1 MKKKI
6 LALMVMILLFLEAP
20 AEDITFINADTAQ
33 SSQDAVHCE
42 GNVIIVYCNRI
53 ISADTISYDRKKEI
67 INAQGNIIIKDE
79 WQNVYFLDSL
89 SVNKNFSLGEGKN
102 VKIIMSDQSRLA
114 AAEFLIKNGKYELKN
129 VIYTPCYACSNLG
142 ELTWQMKALNVTF
155 DPENYV
161 EYRNTY
167 FELFGT
173 SIFHTPYFAHVSPK
187 IKRKSGFLAPKFSV
201 SSKNGLSV
209 LPQYLFAISDS
220 QELILKP
227 IVTSKIGNVGWMY
240 YALRFPNGEFDV
252 DTSLTNT
259 RSVKGQIGDNDSE
272 KKAIKKIQDS
282 GYRGHIFS
290 KLKYEINDV
299 WRYSFDINL
308 ASDSYYLKKFPF
320 LKSIDRLLESNMKFE
335 GFDGRNYTSVKTA
348 MFQSENPEYTP
359 RLLPVVERN
368 YSRDLWNGTFGLDC
382 CVMNLDFRH
391 HRSARKAVSNA
402 SWEKE
407 ILLSDGHL
415 IDFKGILSLQ
425 GEKVSRWERSGYDSS
440 FMAKPQV
447 NVAWKQ
453 PLVLTMP
460 GQTSAIFTPIIGII
474 IAGNKKNVDFFE
486 EPFCEINPINFL
498 VGNKCISPYN
508 IDSGDRIYYGLK
520 LSGYQD
526 GKNLYRYTMGRSTEL
541 TAIPDRFEASG
552 LKQRNSNIV
561 SSLEAFLSSEWTFIM
576 NTSYSTH
583 SKRLSNIDAG
593 LNFSDKKICFDLMIF
608 RGKQCAYNQ
617 SFIDY
622 KNISEEQ
629 TTQKYKGIMFNA
641 GWNVSS
647 TIKLKGGV
655 VFGNEVNTVTI
666 ANKDNVRLIKQNIGI
681 EYKNECTT
689 VDFIVERKNFS
700 TGDLKP
706 ETNFQLAVHLKN
718 LGI

>member
-6 LALMVMILLFLEAP
+6 LTLIEITFLFLEAL
-20 AEDITFINADTAQ
+20 AEDITFINSDNAQ
-33 SSQDAVHCE
+33 YSQDAVRCS

-53 ISADTISYDRKKEI
+53 ISADTISYDKKKEI
-67 INAQGNIIIKDE
+67 INAQGNVIIKDE

-89 SVNKNFSLGEGKN
+89 SVHKNFSSGEGKN
-102 VKIIMSDQSRLA
+102 IKIIMSDQSRLA
-114 AAEFLIKNGKYELKN
+114 AAEFFIKNGKYELKN
-129 VIYTPCYACSNLG
+129 VAYTPCYACSNSE
-142 ELTWQMKALNVTF
+142 ELTWQMKALDVTF

-161 EYRNTY
+161 EYRNAY

-173 SIFHTPYFAHVSPK
+173 PIFHTPYFAHVSPK

-201 SSKNGLSV
+201 SSKTGMSV

-227 IVTSKIGNVGWMY
+227 IITSKIGNVGWMY
-240 YALRFPNGEFDV
+240 YAFRFPNGEFDV
-252 DTSLTNT
+252 DASITNT
-259 RSVKGQIGDNDSE
+259 KSVKDQIGDNEYE

-282 GYRGHIFS
+282 GYRGHISS

-308 ASDSYYLKKFPF
+308 TSDRYYLKKFPF
-320 LKSIDRLLESNMKFE
+320 LKSTDRILESNMKLE

-348 MFQSENPEYTP
+348 MFQTENPEYTP

-368 YSRDLWNGTFGLDC
+368 YYMDLWNGTFCLDC
-382 CVMNLDFRH
+382 CAMNLDFPH
-391 HRSARKAVSNA
+391 HRSARKVVSNA

-407 ILLSDGHL
+407 VLLPDGHL

-425 GEKVSRWERSGYDSS
+425 GEKVSRRKRSGYDSS
-440 FMAKPQV
+440 LIAKPQI
-447 NVAWKQ
+447 NVAWKR
-453 PLVLTMP
+453 PFVLAAP
-460 GQTSAIFTPIIGII
+460 DQTSAIFTPIVGII

-486 EPFCEINPINFL
+486 EPFCEINPTNFL

-508 IDSGDRIYYGLK
+508 VDSGDRIYYGLK
-520 LSGYQD
+520 LSGYQG
-526 GKNLYRYTMGRSTEL
+526 GKNLYRYTTGRSTEL
-541 TAIPDRFEASG
+541 TTIPDRSEASG

-561 SSLEAFLSSEWTFIM
+561 NSLEAFLSNEWTFIM
-576 NTSYSTH
+576 NSSYSTH

-608 RGKQCAYNQ
+608 RGKQCVNNQ
-617 SFIDY
+617 FFVDN
-622 KNISEEQ
+622 KNIPEEQ
-629 TTQKYKGIMFNA
+629 RIQKYKGIMFNVC
-641 GWNVSS
+641 WNLSH
-647 TIKLKGGV
+647 TIKLKGGA
-655 VFGNEVNTVTI
+655 VFGNEVDT
-666 ANKDNVRLIKQNIGI
+666 AKNKNNIRPIKQNIGV
-681 EYKNECTT
+681 EYKNECTM
-689 VDFIVERKNFS
+689 VDFVIERRNFS

-706 ETNFQLAVHLKN
+706 EINFQLVVHLKN
-718 LGI
+718 VGL